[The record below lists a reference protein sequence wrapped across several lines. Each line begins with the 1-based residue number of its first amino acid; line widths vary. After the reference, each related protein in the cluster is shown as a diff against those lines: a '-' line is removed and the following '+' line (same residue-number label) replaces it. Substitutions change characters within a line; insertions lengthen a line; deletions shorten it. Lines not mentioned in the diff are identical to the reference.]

1 MEGLMSQQLNL
12 ALEDVGKAMSTLR
25 IAIKGIPVRREGFKG
40 LHDQFA
46 LSVATLTTHMSYA
59 RVLLDEEA
67 AERRKRRRR

>member
-1 MEGLMSQQLNL
+1 MSQQLNN
-12 ALEDVGKAMSTLR
+12 ALEDMDKAMSTLR

-46 LSVATLTTHMSYA
+46 RSVATLTTHMSYA

-67 AERRKRRRR
+67 AARRQRRRRQ